1 MSSISKEEVKK
12 GLTYSI
18 AAIVVTFLFSL
29 LGLNYPFPTST
40 GIYILM
46 FSLTFMTV
54 GIVSLIIY
62 FVNPEIS
69 YGMWISKKKS
79 KNIDNRNVLVGR
91 RILLVIM
98 TIGLCVSLFVFIIII
113 NAILS

>member
-1 MSSISKEEVKK
+1 MSSISKEEVRK

-18 AAIVVTFLFSL
+18 AAIIITFLFSL

-54 GIVSLIIY
+54 GVVSLIIY

-113 NAILS
+113 NTILS